1 LKLAQRLKIMLR
13 FLRQSA
19 TSWLIKIILGA
30 IVVVFVF
37 WGVGSFRSQ
46 RKARVALVNGE
57 TITLDEYSEAY
68 NNIIEQ
74 LRQRLGNNLN
84 DDMIKMLN
92 VKGQA
97 IDMLIDKKLMLQEA
111 TKLNLRVTDNELADT
126 IRQIEAFQTD
136 GNFDSQIYKNVLNQ
150 NRLTPEEF
158 ELIQKKAMIIEK
170 LRSFILSNVK
180 VSEQEAIEWFKWE
193 NISVNVDFV
202 VFEPGRYDDTNPT
215 PDEINSFFED
225 NKRSYKTDAMVKVRF
240 LRFDPD
246 AYSSVVKI
254 TNEEIHDYYEN
265 NIEKFKTEKT
275 IEARHILIKLDQS
288 SNPETVEK
296 KRKAALDIF
305 KLARE
310 GIDFAELAK
319 QYSEC
324 PSKNKGG
331 YLGEFKKNAMVKPFA
346 EKAFQMEAG
355 EISEPVRTQYGWHI
369 IRVEKVNEDT
379 GVSFKNAE
387 DKIRNKLVEE
397 KAKNLAYEEAEAV
410 YDASFEGDDLTKN
423 AEARGLNIVTTDFF
437 TKNKGSDTGIKNRS
451 AFASY
456 AFNLSLMEIGDI
468 QDFEDEYYIIQLI
481 EKIPEKIPELKDVE
495 ERIRIDLIKQMQDE
509 KANKYASEF
518 LIALKDNKSPY
529 TKWDTECKKLNL
541 TVAATGFF
549 KRNSSIPYIGFEQNI
564 SQTAFKLSNENMLPE
579 APVKGGKGYYII
591 RFRDR
596 KEPGLNEFEEEK
608 EKIKEKLLKQKM
620 FKTFDA
626 WLSSIRNKS
635 VISIEKGF
643 LE

>member
-1 LKLAQRLKIMLR
+1 MLR

-37 WGVGSFRSQ
+37 WGVGSFRAQ

-57 TITLDEYSEAY
+57 TIILDEYREAY

-97 IDMLIDKKLMLQEA
+97 LDMLIDKKLMLQEA
-111 TKLNLRVTDNELADT
+111 TKFDLRVTDNELADA

-136 GNFDSQIYKNVLNQ
+136 DKFDSQIYKNVLNR

-158 ELIQKKAMIIEK
+158 ELIQKEAMIIEK
-170 LRSFILSNVK
+170 IRSFILSNVK

-193 NISVNVDFV
+193 NTSVNVDFV
-202 VFEPGRYDDTNPT
+202 LFEPGRYDDINPT
-215 PDEINSFFED
+215 IDEISSFFED
-225 NKRSYKTDAMVKVRF
+225 NKESYKIDAMIKVRY

-246 AYSSVVKI
+246 AYKSMVEI
-254 TNEEIHDYYEN
+254 TDEDINDYYEN

-275 IEARHILIKLDQS
+275 IEARHILLKLDPN

-296 KRKAALDIF
+296 KRKTALDIL

-310 GIDFAELAK
+310 GIDFVELAK

-324 PSKNKGG
+324 PSRLEGG

-346 EKAFQMEAG
+346 EKAFQMKTG

-369 IRVEKVNEDT
+369 IKVEKINEET
-379 GVSFKNAE
+379 AISFEDAE

-397 KAKNLAYEEAEAV
+397 RATNLAYEEAEAV
-410 YDASFEGDDLTKN
+410 YDASFEGDDLIKN
-423 AEARGLNIVTTDFF
+423 AEARGINIITTDFF
-437 TKNKGSDTGIKNRS
+437 TKIDGPDTGIKNSS

-468 QDFEDEYYIIQLI
+468 QEFEDGYYIVQPV
-481 EKIPEKIPELKDVE
+481 EKIPEKIPDLKDVE
-495 ERIRIDLIKQMQDE
+495 ERIKIDLIEQLQDE
-509 KANKYASEF
+509 KANKYANE
-518 LIALKDNKSPY
+518 LLVALRDSKPLDK
-529 TKWDTECKKLNL
+529 ECEKLNL
-541 TVAATGFF
+541 DIVTTGLF
-549 KRNSSIPYIGFEQNI
+549 KRNNSIPHIGFEQEI
-564 SQTAFKLSNENMLPE
+564 SRAAFNLSNENMFPE
-579 APVKGGKGYYII
+579 APIKEEKGYYII
-591 RFRDR
+591 RFKDR
-596 KEPGLNEFEEEK
+596 QEPELNGFEEEK
-608 EKIKEKLLKQKM
+608 EKIKEKLFKQKIV
-620 FKTFDA
+620 KTFDA
-626 WLSSIRNKS
+626 WLSSIRKKS
-635 VISIEKGF
+635 IISIEKSFG
-643 LE
+643 E

>member
-1 LKLAQRLKIMLR
+1 MLR
-13 FLRQSA
+13 LLRQNA
-19 TSWLIKIILGA
+19 TNWLIKIILGA

-37 WGVGSFRSQ
+37 WGVGSFRAQ
-46 RKARVALVNGE
+46 RKDRVALVNGE
-57 TITLDEYSEAY
+57 TITSEEYREEY
-68 NNIIEQ
+68 NNTIER

-92 VKGQA
+92 LQSQA
-97 IDMLIDKKLMLQEA
+97 LDRLIDKKLMLQEA
-111 TKLNLRVTDNELADT
+111 AKLNFRVTNDELADT
-126 IRQIEAFQTD
+126 IKQIEAFQKD
-136 GNFDSQIYKNVLNQ
+136 GNFDRKIYEHVLEQ
-150 NRLTPEEF
+150 NRLTPQQFEF
-158 ELIQKKAMIIEK
+158 IQKNAMIIEK
-170 LRSFILSNVK
+170 IRSFILSNVK

-193 NISVNVDFV
+193 NTSVNIDFV
-202 VFEPGRYDDTNPT
+202 LFEPGRYDDINPT
-215 PDEINSFFED
+215 SDEINSFFED
-225 NKRSYKTDAMVKVRF
+225 NKEFCKIDAMIKVRF
-240 LRFDPD
+240 LCFDPD

-254 TNEEIHDYYEN
+254 TNEEIQDYYES
-265 NIEKFKTEKT
+265 NIEKFKTQKT
-275 IEARHILIKLDQS
+275 VEARHVLIKLDQS

-296 KRKAALDIF
+296 KRKTAFDIF
-305 KLARE
+305 KLAME

-346 EKAFQMEAG
+346 EKAFQMKAG

-369 IRVEKVNEDT
+369 IKVEKVNEDT
-379 GVSFKNAE
+379 GVSFKDAK

-410 YDASFEGDDLTKN
+410 YDASFEGDDLITN

-437 TKNKGSDTGIKNRS
+437 TKNKGPDVKMATEIKNRS
-451 AFASY
+451 SFASY
-456 AFNLSLMEIGDI
+456 AFNLSLMEIGEV
-468 QDFEDEYYIIQLI
+468 QDFETGYYIIQLI

-495 ERIRIDLIKQMQDE
+495 ERIRIDLIKQMRDE
-509 KANKYASEF
+509 KANKYANE
-518 LIALKDNKSPY
+518 LLVALKDNKHLD
-529 TKWDTECKKLNL
+529 KECEKLNL
-541 TVAATGFF
+541 NVVTTGFF
-549 KRNSSIPYIGFEQNI
+549 KRNSSMPHIAFEQNI
-564 SQTAFKLSNENMLPE
+564 SRAAFKLSNANMLPD
-579 APVKGGKGYYII
+579 APIKGGKGYYII

-596 KEPGLNEFEEEK
+596 KVPGLDGFEEEK

-635 VISIEKGF
+635 VISIEKSF
-643 LE
+643 WE

>member
-1 LKLAQRLKIMLR
+1 MLR

-46 RKARVALVNGE
+46 RKARIALVNGE

-97 IDMLIDKKLMLQEA
+97 LDMLIDKKLMLQEA

-246 AYSSVVKI
+246 AYNSVVKI

-324 PSKNKGG
+324 PSKDRGG

-346 EKAFQMEAG
+346 EKAFQMKAG

-397 KAKNLAYEEAEAV
+397 KTKNLAYEEAEAV

-423 AEARGLNIVTTDFF
+423 AEARGINMVTTDFF
-437 TKNKGSDTGIKNRS
+437 TKNKGPDVKMAAGIKNRS

-529 TKWDTECKKLNL
+529 TEWDTKWDTECKKLNL
-541 TVAATGFF
+541 TATATGFF

-579 APVKGGKGYYII
+579 APVKGEKGYYII

-626 WLSSIRNKS
+626 WLSSTRKKS

>member
-1 LKLAQRLKIMLR
+1 MLR

-46 RKARVALVNGE
+46 RKDRVALVNGE
-57 TITLDEYSEAY
+57 TITLDEYNKEY
-68 NNIIEQ
+68 NSIIEQ
-74 LRQRLGNNLN
+74 LNQRLGNNLN

-97 IDMLIDKKLMLQEA
+97 IDRLIDKKLMLQEA
-111 TKLNLRVTDNELADT
+111 AKLNLSVTNDELADT
-126 IRQIEAFQTD
+126 IRQIEAFQTN
-136 GNFDSQIYKNVLNQ
+136 GNFDSQMYENVLDQ
-150 NRLTPEEF
+150 NRLTLQEF
-158 ELIQKKAMIIEK
+158 ELIQKKAMIVEK
-170 LRSFILSNVK
+170 SRSFILSNVK
-180 VSEQEAIEWFKWE
+180 VSEQEVIEWFKWE

-215 PDEINSFFED
+215 PDEMNSFFED
-225 NKRSYKTDAMVKVRF
+225 NKRSYKTDSMVKVRF

-246 AYSSVVKI
+246 AYKSMVEI
-254 TNEEIHDYYEN
+254 TDEEIQNHYEN
-265 NIEKFKTEKT
+265 NMEKFETQKT

-296 KRKAALDIF
+296 KRKAALDII
-305 KLARE
+305 KLAME
-310 GIDFAELAK
+310 GIVFAELAK

-331 YLGEFKKNAMVKPFA
+331 YLGKFQKNDMVKPFA
-346 EKAFQMEAG
+346 EKAFQMKAG

-369 IRVEKVNEDT
+369 IKVERVNEET
-379 GVSFKNAE
+379 CVSFEDAK

-410 YDASFEGDDLTKN
+410 YDASFEGDDLITN
-423 AEARGLNIVTTDFF
+423 AEARGLNIVTTDSF
-437 TKNKGSDTGIKNRS
+437 TKNKGPDTTGIKNRS

-456 AFNLSLMEIGDI
+456 VFNLSLMEIGDI
-468 QDFEDEYYIIQLI
+468 QDFEDGYYIIQLI

-495 ERIRIDLIKQMQDE
+495 ERIRIDLIKQIQDE
-509 KANKYASEF
+509 KAGKYANEL
-518 LIALKDNKSPY
+518 LIALKDNKSKSLN

-541 TVAATGFF
+541 TATATGFF
-549 KRNSSIPYIGFEQNI
+549 KRDSSIPHIGSEQNI
-564 SQTAFKLSNENMLPE
+564 SQAAFKLSNENMLPE
-579 APVKGGKGYYII
+579 APVKGEKGYYVI

-596 KEPGLNEFEEEK
+596 KEPGLNGFEEEK

-635 VISIEKGF
+635 VISIEKSF
-643 LE
+643 WE